1 MACCKG
7 LYSIWYIVSFGDCMR
22 IVGRIPFKAVSSEA
36 LKAINKEIHD
46 FRRIQVI
53 IDGDRCEL
61 LLLVY

>member
-1 MACCKG
+1 
-7 LYSIWYIVSFGDCMR
+7 MR